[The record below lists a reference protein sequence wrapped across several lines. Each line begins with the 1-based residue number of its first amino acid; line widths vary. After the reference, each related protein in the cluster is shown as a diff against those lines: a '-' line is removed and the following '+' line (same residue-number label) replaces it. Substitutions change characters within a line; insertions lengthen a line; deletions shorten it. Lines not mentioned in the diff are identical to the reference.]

1 MNRPSTHLSWKELGC
16 RDGTPYP
23 LEWRATRGRDLGI
36 VFERI
41 RALNGKPIT
50 VGSAYRTPSYNR
62 KVGGA
67 KASQHIQG
75 RALDLYPPKGVSIA
89 AFQHQ
94 VRKLADQMVREGNDL
109 IGGIG
114 YYPTFVHVDIRGG
127 VGSPLIVW
135 WGNRPVAE
143 VTGA

>member
-1 MNRPSTHLSWKELGC
+1 MNRPSPHLSWAELAC
-16 RDGTPYP
+16 KDGTPYP
-23 LEWRATRGRDLGI
+23 LEWRATRARDLGI

-41 RALNGKPIT
+41 RAIYGRPIA
-50 VGSAYRTPSYNR
+50 VLSAYRTPAHNR

-67 KASQHIQG
+67 PHSQHVQG
-75 RALDLYPPKGVSIA
+75 RALDLRPPKGVSVA
-89 AFQHQ
+89 AFQRA
-94 VRKLADQMVREGNDL
+94 VRKLADDMVREGHDL

-135 WGNRPVAE
+135 WGNRPAAE
-143 VTGA
+143 VAIA

>member
-1 MNRPSTHLSWKELGC
+1 MRRPSPFLTWSELAC
-16 RDGTPYP
+16 KDGTPYP
-23 LEWRATRGRDLGI
+23 LEWRASRARDLAI
-36 VFERI
+36 VFERV
-41 RALNGKPIT
+41 RAIYNKPVTI
-50 VGSAYRTPSYNR
+50 GSAYRTPAHNR

-67 KASQHIQG
+67 QNSQHVQG
-75 RALDLYPPKGVSIA
+75 RALDLYPPTGVTIA
-89 AFQHQ
+89 AFQHS

-135 WGNRPVAE
+135 WGNRPAAE
-143 VTGA
+143 VTIA